1 MEGTCKKTWRAKS
14 PPHFNKEEFMAENE
28 KLAIVCMLL
37 FIVLDLVSGVA
48 AAYARHEVE
57 SPKLRQG
64 LWHKIGYLVV
74 LFCSIIIEWAMNN
87 GMDLGF
93 SLPLVVPICVWISLM
108 EVVSILENAEKI
120 NPDLSKIPG
129 FERLKQVEK
138 ETREPKH
145 KAKANKEEE

>member
-1 MEGTCKKTWRAKS
+1 MT
-14 PPHFNKEEFMAENE
+14 ENE
-28 KLAIVCMLL
+28 RMAIVCMLL

-48 AAYARHEVE
+48 AAYARKEVE

-64 LWHKIGYLVV
+64 LWHKMGYVFV

-108 EVVSILENAEKI
+108 EIVSILENASKI
-120 NPDLSKIPG
+120 NPDLANIPG

-138 ETREPKH
+138 DRREPKH
-145 KAKANKEEE
+145 KAKAHDNVEDK

>member
-1 MEGTCKKTWRAKS
+1 MDSTER
-14 PPHFNKEEFMAENE
+14 M
-28 KLAIVCMLL
+28 AIVCMLL

-64 LWHKIGYLVV
+64 LWHKVGYLFVV
-74 LFCSIIIEWAMNN
+74 FCAIIIEWAMTQ

-93 SLPLVVPICVWISLM
+93 SLPLVMPICIWISLM
-108 EVVSILENAEKI
+108 EVVSTLENSAKI
-120 NPDLSKIPG
+120 NPDLANVPG
-129 FERLKQVEK
+129 FERLKEVER

-145 KAKANKEEE
+145 KAHDNLEEE

>member
-1 MEGTCKKTWRAKS
+1 MT
-14 PPHFNKEEFMAENE
+14 ENE
-28 KLAIVCMLL
+28 KFAIICMLL
-37 FIVLDLVSGVA
+37 FIILDVISGVA

-64 LWHKIGYLVV
+64 LWHKSGYIFV
-74 LFCSIIIEWAMNN
+74 LFCSIIVEWAMSH

-93 SLPLVVPICVWISLM
+93 NLPLVVPICVWISLM
-108 EVVSILENAEKI
+108 EIVSTLENAAKI

-138 ETREPKH
+138 DTREPKH
-145 KAKANKEEE
+145 KAKAHDNVEDK

>member
-1 MEGTCKKTWRAKS
+1 MT
-14 PPHFNKEEFMAENE
+14 ENE
-28 KLAIVCMLL
+28 RMAIICMFL
-37 FIVLDLVSGVA
+37 FIILDIFFFFS
-48 AAYARHEVE
+48 AAYARREIE

-64 LWHKIGYLVV
+64 LWHKAGYVFV

-93 SLPLVVPICVWISLM
+93 NLPLVTPICVWISLM
-108 EVVSILENAEKI
+108 EIVSTLENSAKI
-120 NPDLSKIPG
+120 NPELANIPG

-145 KAKANKEEE
+145 KAHEEEQK